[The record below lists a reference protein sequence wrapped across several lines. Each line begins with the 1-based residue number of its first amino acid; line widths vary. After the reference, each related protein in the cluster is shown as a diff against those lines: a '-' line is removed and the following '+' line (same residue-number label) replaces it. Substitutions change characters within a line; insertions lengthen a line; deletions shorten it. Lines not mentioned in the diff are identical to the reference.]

1 MFALEPILKM
11 CPVLEICVIVTVCH
25 MYRDVLPIFMYIN
38 SKYRTSN
45 PSVTLGVMFF
55 CQEVKITVSET
66 KEYTA
71 HCVKQGSLEWN
82 LIH

>member
-1 MFALEPILKM
+1 M

-71 HCVKQGSLEWN
+71 HCVKRGSREWN
-82 LIH
+82 LTL